1 MKKIYLVFV
10 SCIYLYID
18 QIQAAAGLR
27 TGLQQAAKNSAP
39 NLRKFSSNSQSVNQ
53 AIVPYQ
59 LNPQS
64 LPANTPWY
72 EVLNVSEHATQAEIN
87 AAYKKL
93 AQQYHPDK
101 FTNLADK
108 AKPQET
114 FKAINNAKEQTK
126 QQENFHDAGSSNQP
140 AINLDPIIYAISI
153 PLIGTAIGQEVNPY
167 INAWVEESIIET
179 SSTNNAT
186 NLIAQEEISNDQSK
200 KVSEFI
206 DAPTTSPNIEHN
218 LVEQPASWSDYLTST
233 SRSFANSITDTTS
246 AGIQLASDNPITTAA
261 IVSGIAIAGGTAAYY
276 WYQNNY
282 RKKPDNQAK
291 TEQPN

>member
-1 MKKIYLVFV
+1 MKKIYLVIV
-10 SCIYLYID
+10 SCIHLYIG

-27 TGLQQAAKNSAP
+27 TGLQQAAKNSTSH
-39 NLRKFSSNSQSVNQ
+39 LRKFSGNSQSVNQ

-114 FKAINNAKEQTK
+114 FKAINNAKEVT
-126 QQENFHDAGSSNQP
+126 
-140 AINLDPIIYAISI
+140 
-153 PLIGTAIGQEVNPY
+153 
-167 INAWVEESIIET
+167 
-179 SSTNNAT
+179 
-186 NLIAQEEISNDQSK
+186 
-200 KVSEFI
+200 
-206 DAPTTSPNIEHN
+206 
-218 LVEQPASWSDYLTST
+218 
-233 SRSFANSITDTTS
+233 
-246 AGIQLASDNPITTAA
+246 IQH
-261 IVSGIAIAGGTAAYY
+261 Y
-276 WYQNNY
+276 
-282 RKKPDNQAK
+282 
-291 TEQPN
+291 